1 MTILDTHAQGEPR
14 RRADTR
20 EDQVEAGGAHLL
32 GLWAG
37 GLMGLEEAHLQ
48 DYAAAVAAS
57 EKAHPET
64 DAALNKVA
72 RDLEGAGLKVSEG
85 QIRGKLNEL
94 QALTRGQLGA
104 GA

>member
-1 MTILDTHAQGEPR
+1 MTILDTHAQGEPYR
-14 RRADTR
+14 RDD
-20 EDQVEAGGAHLL
+20 EHENLVEAGGAHLL
-32 GLWAG
+32 GLWAA

-48 DYAAAVAAS
+48 DYAAAVSSA

-64 DAALNKVA
+64 DAALNKVV